1 MSKVA
6 TTGWEITF
14 FGWGYYRGL
23 SVYACQALVAPKQ
36 AMRKGAIGFIVDAPA
51 LLGVPDPDSPQT
63 PNCRMEQAV
72 ITVEMRPS
80 ICATP
85 IDSDK

>member
-1 MSKVA
+1 MPSSYSEPTLGSWAPGLPSTMSKVA

-36 AMRKGAIGFIVDAPA
+36 AMRKGA
-51 LLGVPDPDSPQT
+51 
-63 PNCRMEQAV
+63 
-72 ITVEMRPS
+72 
-80 ICATP
+80 
-85 IDSDK
+85 